1 MGELVVNNLVALRR
15 LVHAVKSTSEEKRA
29 DVELKWLLQQVRCG
43 ELATVRLPIARQQF
57 LALLVLR
64 LGQRPRGIVVVALK
78 MGEERLKRDG
88 LWREQNI
95 IVGLLFQP

>member
-15 LVHAVKSTSEEKRA
+15 LVHAVEATSEEKRA

-64 LGQRPRGIVVVALK
+64 LSQRPRGVVIVPFE
-78 MGEERLKRDG
+78 MGEERLKRE
-88 LWREQNI
+88 RRQRNQRI
-95 IVGLLFQP
+95 FSSLLF